1 MTEVTV
7 VVEAKNLLGEGPV
20 WSTRDQVLWWVDIIG
35 RQILRLDP
43 ATGSLDRWPTE
54 MRPCC
59 LAEHE
64 AGGLVVAF
72 DKGFGLFDPESAAV
86 TWIADSEKDNPRTR
100 INDGKVDRRGRFVVG
115 TLDDKLKEHLGAL
128 YRLDPDGT
136 VTELDAGFGI
146 SNGPAWSPDD
156 RRFYFGDSM
165 DKAIYAYDYDAA
177 SGTVANKR
185 VFATIDDGPGIPDG
199 ATVDAEGCLWNAQWD
214 AWRVV
219 RYRPDGTID
228 RTIRMPVSRPT
239 SCMFGGPDLTT
250 LYVTSAIW
258 DPADPRLVDEPLAGS
273 LFAIDVGVRGLPE
286 PRFAG

>member
-1 MTEVTV
+1 
-7 VVEAKNLLGEGPV
+7 
-20 WSTRDQVLWWVDIIG
+20 
-35 RQILRLDP
+35 
-43 ATGSLDRWPTE
+43 
-54 MRPCC
+54 
-59 LAEHE
+59 
-64 AGGLVVAF
+64 
-72 DKGFGLFDPESAAV
+72 
-86 TWIADSEKDNPRTR
+86 
-100 INDGKVDRRGRFVVG
+100 
-115 TLDDKLKEHLGAL
+115 
-128 YRLDPDGT
+128 
-136 VTELDAGFGI
+136 
-146 SNGPAWSPDD
+146 
-156 RRFYFGDSM
+156 M

-258 DPADPRLVDEPLAGS
+258 DETDPRLVNEPLAGS
-273 LFAIDVGVRGLPE
+273 LFAVDVGVRGLKE